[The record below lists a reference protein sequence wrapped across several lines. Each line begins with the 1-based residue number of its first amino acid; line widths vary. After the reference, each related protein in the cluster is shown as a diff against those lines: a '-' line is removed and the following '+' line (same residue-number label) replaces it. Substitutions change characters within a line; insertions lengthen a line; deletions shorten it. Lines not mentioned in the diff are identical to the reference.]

1 MERSKI
7 EQVFTAEQVHG
18 YNEMNRMKNLVQNGH
33 SLKCSGDIVFI
44 QKPGY
49 ISNQR
54 FGYSCLRNELRHP
67 PAFIVLWQGN

>member
-1 MERSKI
+1 MERSEI
-7 EQVFTAEQVHG
+7 EHVFTAEQVYG

-44 QKPGY
+44 QKQGY

-54 FGYSCLRNELRHP
+54 FGYSCLWNEIRHP
-67 PAFIVLWQGN
+67 RALFVLWQGN